1 MPMSTTCPA
10 CHTRFRVSPGQLSAH
25 RGDVRCGRCAKV
37 FNAHAYLEHEPEPF
51 ESEGEVN
58 AAVEEIAEEKPP
70 RIESTETA
78 AAEALPVPLQ
88 TEATL
93 AEEGV
98 TPAEMPEPAPSASL
112 QQSVAAPTELPQ
124 PPMLL
129 LTKFPEP
136 VESVLADVAAPVAA
150 VSSPEEISAL
160 PAVSLPEEP
169 EPSAE
174 MQAEDSGPP
183 LDAAPETP
191 AEAPAADISAP
202 VAQTSLPKSRH
213 EQPAVVEKKKTP
225 AKRSFFWLWL
235 AGSLLLLMSLGMQG
249 VYFFRS
255 ELAARQPGLKP
266 LLQQFC
272 GVLQCNIRLPANPD
286 FLSIETSN
294 LEADPVQANL
304 VTLNAIL
311 HNRARLAQEYPL
323 LELTLTD
330 TQDKMIARR
339 IFQPREYAKGAD
351 LNRGMLPNEEVSVKL
366 ALDLGDLK
374 ASGYRV
380 FLFYPQ

>member
-1 MPMSTTCPA
+1 MPMTTTCPA
-10 CHTRFRVSPGQLSAH
+10 CHTRFRVSPEQLSAH
-25 RGDVRCGRCAKV
+25 QGDVRCGRCAKV
-37 FNAHAYLEHEPEPF
+37 FNAHAYLEHEPEPL
-51 ESEGEVN
+51 EPGDEEAS
-58 AAVEEIAEEKPP
+58 APAVEEAPP
-70 RIESTETA
+70 RIELTETA
-78 AAEALPVPLQ
+78 AAEALPAPLQ
-88 TEATL
+88 TETPI

-98 TPAEMPEPAPSASL
+98 TSAEMPEPAPSTSL
-112 QQSVAAPTELPQ
+112 QQNVEAPAEVPQ
-124 PPMLL
+124 SPILL
-129 LTKFPEP
+129 LTEFPVP
-136 VESVLADVAAPVAA
+136 VESMLADDAAPVAE
-150 VSSPEEISAL
+150 VSSPESLSAL

-174 MQAEDSGPP
+174 MPEENSGLPLQAE
-183 LDAAPETP
+183 PETP
-191 AEAPAADISAP
+191 AEAPAADIIAP
-202 VAQTSLPKSRH
+202 IARTSIPKSRH
-213 EQPAVVEKKKTP
+213 EQPSAVEEKKTP

-235 AGSLLLLMSLGMQG
+235 VGALLLLMSLGIQG
-249 VYFFRS
+249 LYFFRS
-255 ELAARQPGLKP
+255 ELAARQPELKP
-266 LLQQFC
+266 LLLQFC

-311 HNRARLAQEYPL
+311 HNRAKLAQEYPL

-339 IFQPREYAKGAD
+339 IFQPMEYAKNAD
-351 LNRGMLPNEEVSVKL
+351 LNRGMLPNEEVTVKL
-366 ALDLGDLK
+366 PLDLGDLK

>member
-1 MPMSTTCPA
+1 MPMTTTCPA

-51 ESEGEVN
+51 ESEG
-58 AAVEEIAEEKPP
+58 AANVAEEESP
-70 RIESTETA
+70 RIESMETA
-78 AAEALPVPLQ
+78 AAEELPAPLQ
-88 TEATL
+88 TEAPI
-93 AEEGV
+93 AEEGG
-98 TPAEMPEPAPSASL
+98 TSAEMPGPAPSAFP
-112 QQSVAAPTELPQ
+112 QQNLETPTELPQ
-124 PPMLL
+124 SPILL

-136 VESVLADVAAPVAA
+136 AEPVPAEDAAPVA
-150 VSSPEEISAL
+150 EISSFEEFSAS
-160 PAVSLPEEP
+160 PAISLPEEVEPADEFP
-169 EPSAE
+169 E
-174 MQAEDSGPP
+174 EDSGLP
-183 LDAAPETP
+183 LEAEPETP
-191 AEAPAADISAP
+191 AEAPAEDLIAP
-202 VAQTSLPKSRH
+202 VAGTSHPKWRH
-213 EQPAVVEKKKTP
+213 ERPAAVGEKKTP

-272 GVLQCNIRLPANPD
+272 GALQCKIRLPANPD

-311 HNRARLAQEYPL
+311 RNRARLAQEYPL
-323 LELTLTD
+323 LELALTD

-339 IFQPREYAKGAD
+339 IFQPREYAKNAD
-351 LNRGMLPNEEVSVKL
+351 LDRGMLPNEEVTVKL